1 MLGVF
6 HPHCWPLSD
15 FPEVIQMSP
24 GHGAF
29 RVETTGQ
36 HRLPLED
43 RESNILVCA
52 LVKFLNAFIHF
63 YCPHR
68 KLGWAP
74 SPK

>member
-1 MLGVF
+1 
-6 HPHCWPLSD
+6 
-15 FPEVIQMSP
+15 MSP

-36 HRLPLED
+36 RRLPLED

-68 KLGWAP
+68 KPWMGPLP
-74 SPK
+74 

>member
-6 HPHCWPLSD
+6 HPHCRPSSD

-36 HRLPLED
+36 RRLPLED
-43 RESNILVCA
+43 RESNILFCA
-52 LVKFLNAFIHF
+52 LVKFLNALIHF

-68 KLGWAP
+68 KPWMGPLP
-74 SPK
+74 